1 MQSMP
6 YRVGHALHA
15 LPLDETSALITGNQT
30 MFQHIRANLLLLV
43 ATLALCSVAYPL
55 TLWAV
60 GQTMLH
66 RQVEGSMIEETVKDE
81 KGERT
86 VVRGSSLIAQAF
98 TGKQYFQPRPSNA
111 GSNGFDASASGASN
125 WAASNPLLRDRVAR
139 QLGPMVR
146 YDKTSPTK
154 AGKEVGPDVEE
165 WFAKQAGDY
174 ALTWAR
180 EHPTLATQWIKDNSE
195 AVAGFLEKD
204 AKDVKDNASDYV
216 SPFFEKFVSDPQNK
230 GTWPTSVDESVE
242 KDGKTTKKVIKGQKT
257 GEAVQAYFFDLWL
270 TANKGNREIVL
281 EKVPADMVMSSGSG
295 LDPHITL
302 ANAQYQLGGIVDEWA
317 KQVDQ
322 TQMPRDKV
330 EAVITQALNANKFS
344 PGFGLLGEPMVN
356 VLEVNLS
363 IKKALEPLVNKT
375 KG

>member
-1 MQSMP
+1 M
-6 YRVGHALHA
+6 
-15 LPLDETSALITGNQT
+15 
-30 MFQHIRANLLLLV
+30 LLA

-55 TLWAV
+55 ALWAV
-60 GQTMLH
+60 GQTVLR
-66 RQVEGSMIEETVKDE
+66 RQAEGSMIEETVKDD

-111 GSNGFDASASGASN
+111 GNNGFDASASGASN

-139 QLGPMVR
+139 QLGPMVK

-154 AGKEVGPDVEE
+154 PGKEVGPDVEE
-165 WFAKQAGDY
+165 WFAKQPADY
-174 ALTWAR
+174 ALTWAKQ
-180 EHPTLATQWIKDNSE
+180 HPALATQWVKDNND

-204 AKDVKDNASDYV
+204 AKDVKDNAADIV
-216 SPFFEKFVSDPQNK
+216 LPFFEKFVSDPQNK
-230 GTWPTSVDESVE
+230 GTWPTSVDQETVA
-242 KDGKTTKKVIKGQKT
+242 KDGTKTTKKVIKGQKT

-270 TANKGNREIVL
+270 TANKGNRDMVL

-302 ANAQYQLGGIVDEWA
+302 ANAQYQMDGIVDEWD
-317 KQVDQ
+317 KQ
-322 TQMPRDKV
+322 THLGRNEV
-330 EAVITQALNANKFS
+330 ERVIRRALNASTFS

-356 VLEVNLS
+356 VLEVNLA
-363 IKKALEPLVNKT
+363 IKKALEPMVSKA
-375 KG
+375 KS